1 MNKNKDYNECCVA
14 VPAKTSYIDM
24 FGNSTKKRNTQTNEI
39 YYFGTSPKKPNTLNN
54 YLKDKKK

>member
-1 MNKNKDYNECCVA
+1 MKNKEYNECYGA

-24 FGNSTKKRNTQTNEI
+24 FGSNTKKRNTQTNEI
-39 YYFGTSPKKPNTLNN
+39 YYFGTPPKKPNTLNN